1 MTKAKWVSQSFDPKK
16 IQLDV
21 QNPRIEVR
29 NDVSQNEIR
38 LKLLEH
44 EDVLD
49 LARGIERSNGLF
61 YGERII
67 VVSEAGKTV
76 VLEGNRR
83 VAACQMLLSPS
94 LVPAGYKTRFPK
106 ASAATKSA
114 IRMVMADVAPSRVAA
129 EPILTKRHTEQSAR
143 PWSPVAKMRRAVRLL
158 DTHSV
163 EEVAQVLGTSAA
175 AVRKLVRP
183 YRLLKLAFGLEVWTE
198 DERRALEDEKLKT
211 NPYTRL
217 FTLAATKEALRAHFD
232 EDQNIV
238 SGLPPDVF
246 QREIERIARDFLL
259 PDPSNRGKP
268 KHDTRTDAQAYFKT
282 LLEQSAAEG
291 WTSGSGSVVAPAGG
305 TRAAAPSAPGATTSK
320 GGAGSSSGSGARP
333 SGAGA
338 GSATQPKSLRA
349 SIFFENLECHVQDD
363 ILIKLSSELRGVNHN
378 KMPVAAS
385 LLLRATFEYALVYR
399 IRKAKKWAELM
410 QHQKQRGRPGRD
422 PGLAD
427 LILFASVHG
436 NGVFVEQNM
445 CKTLSSGTVKGAK
458 DYLDAMTHMKFQEAD
473 PSTLESV
480 ANNLRAII
488 QHILNG
494 N

>member
-1 MTKAKWVSQSFDPKK
+1 MAQAKWVSQSFDPKK

-21 QNPRIEVR
+21 KNPRIEVR
-29 NDVSQNEIR
+29 DDATQNQIR
-38 LKLLEH
+38 VKLLEH

-49 LARGIERSNGLF
+49 LARGIERNNGLF

-94 LVPAGYKTRFPK
+94 LVPEGYRTRFPK

-114 IRMVMADVAPSRVAA
+114 IRMVLADVAPSRVAA

-183 YRLLKLAFGLEVWTE
+183 YRLLKLAFGLDVWTE

-232 EDQNIV
+232 DDQNIV

-268 KHDTRTDAQAYFKT
+268 RHDTRTDAQVYFKT
-282 LLEQSAAEG
+282 LLEQNAAEG
-291 WTSGSGSVVAPAGG
+291 WTSGPGPVGVPGGG
-305 TRAAAPSAPGATTSK
+305 TRASAPSAPGATTSK
-320 GGAGSSSGSGARP
+320 GGAGSSSGSGAKP
-333 SGAGA
+333 TGA
-338 GSATQPKSLRA
+338 GSATQPKSRRA

-363 ILIKLSSELRGVNHN
+363 ILIKLSGELRGVNHN
-378 KMPVAAS
+378 RMPVAAS
-385 LLLRATFEYALVYR
+385 LLLRATFECALVYR
-399 IRKAKKWAELM
+399 IRKAKKWGELM
-410 QHQKQRGRPGRD
+410 QRQKQQGRPGRD

-427 LILFASVHG
+427 LISFASVHG

-445 CKTLSSGTVKGAK
+445 CKTLSSGTVRGAK

-488 QHILNG
+488 QYILNG